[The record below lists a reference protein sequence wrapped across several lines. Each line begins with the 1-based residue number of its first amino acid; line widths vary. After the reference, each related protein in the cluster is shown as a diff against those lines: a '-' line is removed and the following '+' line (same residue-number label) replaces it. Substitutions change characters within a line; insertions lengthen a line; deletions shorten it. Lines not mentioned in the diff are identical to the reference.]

1 MKTLLQQVFIL
12 AVLGVAQAVAQT
24 VTWSG
29 VASSEFSDSAN
40 WSLFPTSTSD
50 AVFGTSTR
58 TTVNVNGAQMLGS
71 LSFTGSF
78 PSYTFTGTNSG
89 RLSVGPGGITTYANT
104 STVLFDA
111 TIGLDLMTAQTWT
124 LDSDTTVR
132 GVISGGTAN
141 STLLTK
147 AGAKTLTLAGA
158 NTYAGDTT
166 ISGGT
171 LVAINTSGSA
181 TGTGKVTINS
191 GATLQIGSRDN
202 TGWVTGDILN
212 NGSLVF
218 NRADLLTRLSSG
230 ILATF
235 KQDSLISGTG
245 NITVNQG
252 VVALTGANTYSGDTT
267 VLSGRLI
274 ALNASGSATG
284 TGNVILASDASLF
297 EFGRGTAYGTISG
310 NIQMNAGRATVLFAR
325 SDNFQYNGVIS
336 GLGGIQFAG
345 TGVTTWGGLNTYQGQ
360 TYVGTGILSDGV
372 AGAFSPNSRI
382 LINTGASLLVNFN
395 ETIPALTQ
403 NAIGFSIAPT
413 DAMGAVTI
421 SSGATLTFNS
431 PAGSDETFGGAIGGG
446 GALAKTGSGTQRLG
460 GASTYTGGTS
470 INGGVLLVTSSSTRD
485 ATGAITAG
493 PLGLGLVK
501 LGDGV
506 RFGLGGPSARIDNA
520 LSVGTNVTLLG
531 GKQGDAVFELG
542 GTVAFTNAATLL
554 HVKGETPVL
563 LWGALSGPAGTAL
576 TVDGGSS
583 LVLLGST
590 GANITSMTAD
600 AAGLTFESAAALPST
615 LTVNALN
622 GGYVSVAATND
633 ANSPTPALL
642 LSRIATP
649 AAFQGTF
656 GFDSDPGYNVIHTYA
671 DNLDFSAFTNAAFRI
686 GSGTAAILAGTITPP
701 VVNGA
706 PLYAFGGVGG
716 HLGITS
722 ALTNVGAAP
731 AAVTVSSAT
740 GFDPMMVIFRGAN
753 TYTGTL
759 SAGAATANLVVDNGL
774 AVLDG
779 SGALPAGAKFAF
791 GTNGPGYVSAT
802 EASGFT
808 SFADFASR
816 VAGYNANSIL
826 GIDSHAFFDFK
837 IANGAEAKPGPIGTF
852 GGAIDLRTFS
862 SIYLGTA
869 TNMILSGAITAPAD
883 GVLRLTTVDGGHLTV
898 ATTLGSGINSVV
910 IGLPGPAEDEFAD
923 GAVRLTGANSYAG
936 GTTLLSGTLELDS
949 GSSYPGAGTPLG
961 TGPLTVGSGG
971 VSTPVL
977 RGTSGTSGS
986 TSGSTNL
993 PVVLN
998 GRLQVNDWSP
1008 ANSDPLSATAGS
1020 FSFGGPIS
1028 GPGSLEI
1035 YGKSSF
1041 NNNYRS
1047 PYTNTYSGGTILHPG
1062 SLAGL
1067 GINGA
1072 FGTGPLTLEGP
1083 TMVFYYNAGDLV
1095 IANPVILS
1103 GEFQHAAN
1111 GVLLMSG
1118 PITLQRDASLKFKWG
1133 ALDRPS
1139 QLTGA
1144 ISGPGSLTFA
1154 PQWSPAIYQLSGTN
1168 TYTGGTNA
1176 AGAVVVFMNE
1186 SALPTSG
1193 TLMTSQ
1199 PSGFS
1204 DAGYIGAAFTTNTRA
1219 FLDRFDRERA
1229 FGVIGFD
1236 SPDPSAPNV
1245 FTSDIDLTGFNPY
1258 VWLGSA
1264 SAAILSGTITPQGNM
1279 YQFGDGGGT
1288 LTVTSALTG
1297 ARSVVADSTTRP
1309 LTLVLKGTNTYSGTT
1324 EASNSVIRLA
1334 SVGALPAS
1342 STLIAQ
1348 NGYIGMTESVGLT
1361 LDAFIR
1367 RFSAATNSIIGLD
1380 ADDLV
1385 AGRVITDPISLAA
1398 YSTIPTAFIGT
1409 STKLTLN
1416 GALTPFGTELRL
1428 AAAGTG
1434 SLVVNSPITTG
1445 SVLIGTGGSI
1455 GTNATVTLNGA
1466 STYTGGTTVNNT
1478 HLLVG
1483 DAAALGTGPVT
1494 IKGNSWFGANVA
1506 GLTIA
1511 NTMTG
1516 TSGVAIDGTN
1526 SLTLS
1531 GALTLNQLRKTGP
1544 GALTLSAHNA
1554 NLTGTVVLEAGS
1566 LILTQDDALG
1576 AAALSLSEGTLAD
1589 FRTAAPV
1596 VTSIYGGSVSGSS
1609 VAPAQ
1614 IRLAD
1619 ASTLTLTGLTSTG
1632 ASITGNGAVVIA
1644 NAAAN
1649 NANAAWF
1656 YGNNTYTGGTTIQNG
1671 AVLKVSSDGALGTT
1685 GNVTLNGGTLGIYAS
1700 ANVRFSAASSHALV
1714 FNSGRIFG
1722 AGTLTSDAS
1731 LIIGAARTLAPG
1743 SAVGVGS
1750 PSTDLIVPAR
1760 LSLTF
1765 SGGSK
1770 LVFDS
1775 GGTCEFRLSD
1785 ASQPQNG
1792 WSQIAVAGPLDI
1804 TATAA
1809 APFQITLASVN
1820 YSNGTPGIGIAQG
1833 FNPGLAYSWTLLK
1846 ATTITGFDAAKFT
1859 VDASG
1864 FLNMPVNAGFTIGV
1878 DDLTTPTSLLLNY
1891 NPSAVPEPSTWALLL
1906 TGLATVGWAF
1916 GRRRR

>member
-12 AVLGVAQAVAQT
+12 AVVGLAEALAQT

-29 VASSEFSDSAN
+29 LASSEFSNSGN
-40 WSLFPTSTSD
+40 WDQFPTSTSD

-71 LSFTGSF
+71 LSFSAGS

-89 RLSVGPGGITTYANT
+89 RLSIGPNGITAATNT
-104 STVLFDA
+104 SNVLFDA
-111 TIGLDLMTAQTWT
+111 TLGLDLMSAQTWT
-124 LDSDTTVR
+124 LDANTTVR
-132 GVISGGTAN
+132 GVISGGIAGT
-141 STLLTK
+141 TLLTK

-166 ISGGT
+166 ISAGT
-171 LVAINTSGSA
+171 LVVTNTSGSG
-181 TGTGKVTINS
+181 TGTGKVAVNS
-191 GATLQIGSRDN
+191 GATLQIGQRDN

-212 NGSLVF
+212 NGSLLF
-218 NRADLLTRLSSG
+218 NRADLLTTRSSG

-235 KQDSLISGTG
+235 KQDSVISGTG
-245 NITVNQG
+245 TVTINQG

-284 TGNVILASDASLF
+284 TGSVILASDASLI
-297 EFGRGTAYGTISG
+297 EFGRSTAYGTISG
-310 NIQMNAGRATVLFAR
+310 NIQMNAGRATVLFDR

-336 GLGGIQFAG
+336 GLGGTQFTG
-345 TGVTTWGGLNTYQGQ
+345 TGVTTWGGLNTYQGL
-360 TYVGTGILSDGV
+360 TYIGTGTLADG
-372 AGAFSPNSRI
+372 ATGAFSPNSRM
-382 LINTGASLLVNFN
+382 LISTGASLLVNFN

-403 NAIGFSIAPT
+403 NAFGFSISPDSAS
-413 DAMGAVTI
+413 GAVTI
-421 SSGATLTFNS
+421 GSGATLTFNS
-431 PAGSDETFGGAIGGG
+431 PAGSDETFGGVIGGAG
-446 GALAKTGSGTQRLG
+446 SLAKTGTGTQRLG
-460 GASTYTGGTS
+460 GASTYAGGTS
-470 INGGVLLVTSSSTRD
+470 INGGVLLVTRSSTRD
-485 ATGAITAG
+485 ANGVITAG
-493 PLGLGLVK
+493 PLGTGLVK

-542 GTVAFTNAATLL
+542 GAITFTNATTLL

-563 LWGALSGPAGTAL
+563 WWGALTGPAGTAL

-583 LVLLGST
+583 LVLLGTT
-590 GANITSMTAD
+590 GTSITAMTAD
-600 AAGLTFESAAALPST
+600 AAGLNFESAAALPST
-615 LTVNALN
+615 LTVNAIN

-633 ANSPTPALL
+633 ANSPTPSLL
-642 LSRIATP
+642 LARIATP

-656 GFDSDPGYNVIHTYA
+656 GFDSDPGYHVIHTYA

-686 GSGTAAILAGTITPP
+686 GSGTAAILAGTLTPP

-731 AAVTVSSAT
+731 AAVTVSSPA
-740 GFDPMMVIFRGAN
+740 GFDPMMVIFRGVN

-759 SAGAATANLVVDNGL
+759 STGAATANLVVENGL

-779 SGALPAGAKFAF
+779 PGALPAGAKFAF
-791 GTNGPGYVSAT
+791 GTTGPGYVSAT

-837 IANGAEAKPGPIGTF
+837 IANGAEAKPGPTGTF
-852 GGAIDLRTFS
+852 GGAIDLHAFS

-869 TNMILSGAITAPAD
+869 TSMILTGSITAPAD
-883 GVLRLTTVDGGHLTV
+883 GVLRLATVDGGHLTI
-898 ATTLGSGINSVV
+898 ASPLGAGINSVI
-910 IGLPGPAEDEFAD
+910 IGLAGPAEDEFAD
-923 GAVRLTGANSYAG
+923 GAVRLTGGNSYTG

-949 GSSYPGAGTPLG
+949 SSSMAATTTPLG
-961 TGPLTVGSGG
+961 TGPLTVASGG
-971 VSTPVL
+971 VSTPIL
-977 RGTSGTSGS
+977 RGANGSSGGTS
-986 TSGSTNL
+986 L
-993 PVVLN
+993 PIVLN

-1008 ANSDPLSATAGS
+1008 ANPDPLSATSGS
-1020 FSFGGPIS
+1020 YSFAGPIS

-1035 YGKSSF
+1035 YGKTYF
-1041 NNNYRS
+1041 NINYAT
-1047 PYTNTYSGGTILHPG
+1047 PYSNTYSGGATLHPG
-1062 SLAGL
+1062 SVAGL

-1083 TMVFYYNAGDLV
+1083 SMIYYYNQGDLV
-1095 IANPVILS
+1095 IANPVVLS
-1103 GEFQHAAN
+1103 GEFQHAA
-1111 GVLLMSG
+1111 GGALKMTG

-1133 ALDRPS
+1133 ALDRPN

-1193 TLMTSQ
+1193 TLLTSQ

-1219 FLDRFDRERA
+1219 FLDRFDRERT

-1236 SPDPSAPNV
+1236 SVDASTPNV
-1245 FTSDIDLTGFNPY
+1245 FTSDLDLTGFNPY

-1264 SAAILSGTITPQGNM
+1264 SAAILSGTITPQGDI

-1297 ARSVVADSTTRP
+1297 NRSVVADSNTRP
-1309 LTLVLKGTNTYSGTT
+1309 LTLVLKGSNSYSGTT
-1324 EASNSVIRLA
+1324 EANNSVIRLA
-1334 SVGALPAS
+1334 SAGALPAA
-1342 STLIAQ
+1342 STLKAQ
-1348 NGYIGMTESVGLT
+1348 NSYIGMTESVGLT

-1367 RFSAATNSIIGLD
+1367 RFSLAANSIIGLD
-1380 ADDLV
+1380 ADDPV
-1385 AGRVITDPISLAA
+1385 AGRVINDPISLTA

-1416 GALTPFGTELRL
+1416 GTLTPFSTELRL

-1434 SLVVNSPITTG
+1434 SLIVNSPITTG

-1466 STYTGGTTVNNT
+1466 NTFTGGTTLNNT
-1478 HLLVG
+1478 HLLLG
-1483 DAAALGTGPVT
+1483 HASALGTGPLTVV
-1494 IKGNSWFGANVA
+1494 GSSWLGTNTA
-1506 GLTIA
+1506 GLAIPNTI
-1511 NTMTG
+1511 TSTG
-1516 TSGVAIDGTN
+1516 GLTIDGTN

-1544 GALTLSAHNA
+1544 GALTLGAHNP
-1554 NLTGTVVLEAGS
+1554 NLTGTVSLEAGS
-1566 LILTQDDALG
+1566 LVVAQNDALG
-1576 AAALSLSEGTLAD
+1576 AAALSLAEGTLAD

-1596 VTSIYGGSVSGSS
+1596 VTAIYGGSVSGSS
-1609 VAPAQ
+1609 VTPAE

-1619 ASTLTLTGLTSTG
+1619 ASTLTFTGTASTG
-1632 ASITGNGAVVIA
+1632 ASITGNASVVIA
-1644 NAAAN
+1644 NTATN
-1649 NANAAWF
+1649 TANAAWF

-1671 AVLKVSSDGALGTT
+1671 AALKVSSDGALGTA
-1685 GNVTLNGGTLGIYAS
+1685 GNVTLNGGSLGIYAS
-1700 ANVRFSAASSHALV
+1700 ANLRFSTASSHALV

-1722 AGTLTSDAS
+1722 AGTLTTDAS
-1731 LIIGAARTLAPG
+1731 LIIGAARALAPG
-1743 SAVGVGS
+1743 SAVGIGS
-1750 PSTDLIVPAR
+1750 PTTDVLVPAR
-1760 LSLTF
+1760 LSLSF
-1765 SGGSK
+1765 SGSSK

-1775 GGTCEFRLSD
+1775 GGTCEFRMAD
-1785 ASQPQNG
+1785 ASQAQNG
-1792 WSQIAVAGPLDI
+1792 WSQIAVAGTLDI

-1809 APFQITLASVN
+1809 APFQITLASVS
-1820 YSNGTPGIGIAQG
+1820 YGNGLPGIGMAQG
-1833 FNPGLAYSWTLLK
+1833 FNPGLPYSWTLLT
-1846 ATTITGFDAAKFT
+1846 ATTITGFDATKFT
-1859 VDASG
+1859 VDATG
-1864 FLNMPVNAGFTIGV
+1864 FLNMPVNAGFTMGV
-1878 DDLTTPTSLLLNY
+1878 NDLTTPTSLLLNY

-1906 TGLATVGWAF
+1906 TGLATVGWTF